1 MTTGLGRYETSHLLE
16 DQAEPGSRGR
26 VLKNSLGIKSKRE
39 MDRTEATEYVRA
51 LSELVKTYGQSHR
64 FTAADI
70 CKIHQVWLGTVYAWA
85 GKYRQVN
92 LVKGQ
97 FPFAPAREIPRLM
110 SEFEQGPLR
119 RFTPCRFKSDG
130 EIAKA
135 LAVAHAEL
143 VLIHPFRE
151 GNGRTA
157 RLLTLLMA
165 LQAGLPALNFGG
177 ITGRK
182 RKEYFSAVQ
191 VALGGNYEPMRKI
204 FSDVLSRTHRAVGG
218 R

>member
-1 MTTGLGRYETSHLLE
+1 ML
-16 DQAEPGSRGR
+16 
-26 VLKNSLGIKSKRE
+26 
-39 MDRTEATEYVRA
+39 
-51 LSELVKTYGQSHR
+51 
-64 FTAADI
+64 
-70 CKIHQVWLGTVYAWA
+70 
-85 GKYRQVN
+85 
-92 LVKGQ
+92 
-97 FPFAPAREIPRLM
+97 
-110 SEFEQGPLR
+110 EFEQGPLR
-119 RFTPCRFKSDG
+119 HFTPCRFKSDQ

-135 LAVAHAEL
+135 LAITHAEL

-165 LQAGLPALNFGG
+165 LQAGLPALDFGG

-191 VALGGNYEPMRKI
+191 VALSGDYEPMRKI
-204 FSDVLSRTHRAVGG
+204 FSDVLSRTHRIVAG